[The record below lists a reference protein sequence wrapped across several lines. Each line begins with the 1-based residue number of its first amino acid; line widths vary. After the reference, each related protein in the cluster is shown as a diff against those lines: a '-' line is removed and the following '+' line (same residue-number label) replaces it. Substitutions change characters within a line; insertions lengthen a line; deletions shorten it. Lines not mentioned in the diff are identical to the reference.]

1 MFNKEK
7 AQLCPGNVCALPD
20 RVPIQLVSRTQ
31 ALIAAVY
38 VALLLALLPTL
49 RAATPPLVSTS
60 QPQEERC
67 RVPEFAKQIG
77 HEEKWKLHNGC

>member
-1 MFNKEK
+1 
-7 AQLCPGNVCALPD
+7 
-20 RVPIQLVSRTQ
+20 LVSRTQ

-38 VALLLALLPTL
+38 VGLLLALLPSL
-49 RAATPPLVSTS
+49 RAATPTLVSTN

-67 RVPEFAKQIG
+67 RVPEIAKQLG